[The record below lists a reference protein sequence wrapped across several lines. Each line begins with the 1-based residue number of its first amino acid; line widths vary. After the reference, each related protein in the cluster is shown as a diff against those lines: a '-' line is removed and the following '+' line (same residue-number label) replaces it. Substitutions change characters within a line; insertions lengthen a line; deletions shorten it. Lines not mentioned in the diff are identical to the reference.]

1 MATIVAQRISQMLY
15 KAGRTKADS
24 IVLPDRVV
32 SFADW
37 VDIELQ
43 SFRDALRA
51 GRGYVECC
59 CEPDGKDGAS
69 EALKQIDAVLDTY
82 MLIRL
87 PHTNVETY

>member
-24 IVLPDRVV
+24 IVLPDRVI

-59 CEPDGKDGAS
+59 SDGKDGAS
-69 EALKQIDAVLDTY
+69 EALKQIDAVLDT
-82 MLIRL
+82 
-87 PHTNVETY
+87 